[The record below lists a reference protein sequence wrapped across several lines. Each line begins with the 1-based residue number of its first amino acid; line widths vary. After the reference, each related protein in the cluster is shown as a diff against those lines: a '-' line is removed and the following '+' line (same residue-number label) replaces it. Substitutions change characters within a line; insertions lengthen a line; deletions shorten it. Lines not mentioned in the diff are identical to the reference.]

1 MGVRGYYLIVHPQIT
16 VYLILLIFYPFLIL
30 CITLFYLWFLC
41 IAFNEHIKKIFVNPF
56 CLMPTF
62 CMKFLL
68 AFSLKNVCVVI
79 FFLQVT
85 FYHLLKLFQTESA
98 LASGKKQLVSEFY
111 DEVVSRTCVFGYVFF
126 FQLDQAFWW
135 LNVLIHVFL

>member
-1 MGVRGYYLIVHPQIT
+1 
-16 VYLILLIFYPFLIL
+16 
-30 CITLFYLWFLC
+30 
-41 IAFNEHIKKIFVNPF
+41 
-56 CLMPTF
+56 MPTF

-68 AFSLKNVCVVI
+68 VFSFRVKKCLCCDF

-111 DEVVSRTCVFGYVFF
+111 DEVVSRTYAFGYVFLI
-126 FQLDQAFWW
+126 QLVEC
-135 LNVLIHVFL
+135 LNPCISVDFPGPHTDDASMFTQCKTVTAHKTRV

>member
-1 MGVRGYYLIVHPQIT
+1 
-16 VYLILLIFYPFLIL
+16 
-30 CITLFYLWFLC
+30 
-41 IAFNEHIKKIFVNPF
+41 
-56 CLMPTF
+56 MPTLG
-62 CMKFLL
+62 MKFLL
-68 AFSLKNVCVVI
+68 TFSLKNVCVVI

-111 DEVVSRTCVFGYVFF
+111 DEVVSRTCMFGYVFF

>member
-1 MGVRGYYLIVHPQIT
+1 
-16 VYLILLIFYPFLIL
+16 
-30 CITLFYLWFLC
+30 
-41 IAFNEHIKKIFVNPF
+41 
-56 CLMPTF
+56 MPTF

-68 AFSLKNVCVVI
+68 VFSFRVKKCLCCDF

-111 DEVVSRTCVFGYVFF
+111 DEVVSRTYVFGYVFL
-126 FQLDQAFWW
+126 FQLVEC
-135 LNVLIHVFL
+135 LNPCISLDFPGPHTDDASMFTQCKTVTTIKHESDCKNFF

>member
-1 MGVRGYYLIVHPQIT
+1 
-16 VYLILLIFYPFLIL
+16 
-30 CITLFYLWFLC
+30 
-41 IAFNEHIKKIFVNPF
+41 
-56 CLMPTF
+56 MPTF

-68 AFSLKNVCVVI
+68 TFSLKNVCVVI

-111 DEVVSRTCVFGYVFF
+111 DEVVSRTYVFGYVFL